1 MSENAKHDESED
13 RQRYEELLSE
23 IRVMLP
29 GVEVLFAFLL
39 TSVFSSRFHLV
50 DDAGQIL
57 YLVALISAAL
67 TILLLTVPA
76 FLHRLSAVSRETRV
90 RLATNFQL
98 IGSISLG
105 VSVCAGLFVV
115 VRFVFSQPFAIWITA
130 FVALAWI
137 ILWYVIPFAMGRSP
151 KRTGA

>member
-1 MSENAKHDESED
+1 MPDNTETDTSED

-57 YLVALISAAL
+57 YLVALIASAL

-90 RLATNFQL
+90 SLATNFQL

-105 VSVCAGLFVV
+105 ISVCSGLFVV
-115 VRFVFSQPFAIWITA
+115 ARFVFSQPTAIWVTA

-137 ILWYVIPFAMGRSP
+137 VLWYVVPYALGRA
-151 KRTGA
+151 RGLEDT

>member
-1 MSENAKHDESED
+1 MPEQDSHGGSDD
-13 RQRYEELLSE
+13 RARYEELLSE

-50 DDAGQIL
+50 DDAGQAL
-57 YLVALISAAL
+57 YLVALIAAAL

-90 RLATNFQL
+90 GLATNFQL

-105 VSVCAGLFVV
+105 VSVCSGLFVV
-115 VRFVFSQPFAIWITA
+115 VRFVFSQPTA
-130 FVALAWI
+130 VWATAGVALAWI
-137 ILWYVIPFAMGRSP
+137 VLWYVIPFAMGRSP
-151 KRTGA
+151 NGRS